1 MLASTLERY
10 QLAVFRAQLG
20 VRAADLKRRSA
31 TARDGVVA
39 AAEAEVHDTKD
50 QSVAEAADEVR
61 LAELQ
66 RDRAEL
72 TDIEL
77 AVARIDVGTYGMCC
91 DCERRIGRKRLTAY
105 PTAKRCHDCQE
116 LYEQHV
122 PSAVGN

>member
-20 VRAADLKRRSA
+20 VRAADLRRSLA
-31 TARDGVVA
+31 TAHDDVVA
-39 AAEAEVHDTKD
+39 AAEAEVRDTTD
-50 QSVAEAADEVR
+50 QPVAEAAGEVR
-61 LAELQ
+61 LAELK

-91 DCERRIGRKRLTAY
+91 DCGRRIGRKRLTAY
-105 PTAKRCHDCQE
+105 PAAKRCHDCQG